1 MPKCDINKVALQR
14 WKFVKQRPKQ
24 NLSLEG
30 LQQYPNK
37 MFHQKK
43 QFKLLSSSRITHNKK
58 KNKENKK

>member
-1 MPKCDINKVALQR
+1 MPKCDINKAALQR

-43 QFKLLSSSRITHNKK
+43 QFKLHSSSRITYNKK
-58 KNKENKK
+58 KNKENKT